1 MTPAE
6 QNFATSEYSIA
17 FRSVN
22 RAKNLCLFAILLA
35 MLLQLA
41 AFCLVRFVGVLDAAE
56 KRTPSPSIRTRPGPT
71 TRKATTMP
79 AVTKRPTTQPSD
91 AAATTVPD
99 GDDNVSVG
107 TAHIWQSILSAAL
120 HAIKVLSPI
129 VGLLLVLMILFAV
142 KFSLVGRL
150 GGVAGLVGAML
161 WSTLLL
167 VMISPWQDILL
178 HRFACGATYTLGE
191 LVRQTRQ
198 VHTVW
203 GAVGVRTVPLV
214 LYYVRFVGL
223 PVVTILVW
231 ISVVVRF
238 SMGRDQMTF
247 PIPITAVGPA
257 PGDTA
262 QRQDTS
268 DI

>member
-1 MTPAE
+1 MTPLE
-6 QNFATSEYSIA
+6 QGFVTSEYSIA
-17 FRSVN
+17 FRSVS

-56 KRTPSPSIRTRPGPT
+56 KRAPAPSVRKQVDSKP
-71 TRKATTMP
+71 KATTRP
-79 AVTKRPTTQPSD
+79 AVAKQPATRDTSAVT
-91 AAATTVPD
+91 AAVPD
-99 GDDNVSVG
+99 GNDNAAVG
-107 TAHIWQSILSAAL
+107 TAHMWRAILSASL

-129 VGLLLVLMILFAV
+129 VALLLTLMTLLAV

-150 GGVAGLVGAML
+150 GGAAGLVGALL
-161 WSTLLL
+161 WSML
-167 VMISPWQDILL
+167 VLVLVSPWQNILL
-178 HRFACGATYTLGE
+178 HRFACGATYTLDE

-198 VHTVW
+198 IHAVW
-203 GAVGVRTVPLV
+203 GAAGVGTLPLV

-238 SMGRDQMTF
+238 SMGRSQMSF
-247 PIPITAVGPA
+247 PVPITAVTPA
-257 PGDTA
+257 PGADEPF
-262 QRQDTS
+262 QDS
-268 DI
+268 AEV